1 MSARWVFAW
10 AIAVLV
16 ACPVQAGDCIRNTN
30 GNVVCGKGQCMMDP
44 YGKVFCARE
53 GGGALR
59 EQYGT
64 VVCGIGYCAP
74 DDRGRIKCSTRPGG
88 GAAMD
93 TNGKVQCFEEC
104 HDASPRFCEEA
115 R

>member
-1 MSARWVFAW
+1 MTARFILAR
-10 AIAVLV
+10 AIAALI
-16 ACPVQAGDCIRNTN
+16 AWPVHAGDLILNTN

-53 GGGALR
+53 GGGAMR

-64 VVCGIGYCAP
+64 VVCGIGYCAA
-74 DDRGRIKCSTRPGG
+74 DDMGRAKCSTRLGG

-93 TNGKVQCFEEC
+93 VNGKVQCFEEC
-104 HDASPRFCEEA
+104 HHASPRFCEEA